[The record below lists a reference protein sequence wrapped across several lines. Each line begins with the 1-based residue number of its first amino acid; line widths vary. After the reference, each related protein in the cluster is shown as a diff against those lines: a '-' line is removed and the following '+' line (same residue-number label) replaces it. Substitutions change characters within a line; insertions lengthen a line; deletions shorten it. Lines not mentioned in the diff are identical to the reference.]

1 MPQLFRIGPDNKS
14 LKCCDDKKKKQR
26 RKHQKQEQLD
36 DL

>member
-14 LKCCDDKKKKQR
+14 LKCCDDKKKNKGGNT
-26 RKHQKQEQLD
+26 KNKKLD